1 MLATTCWK
9 LTGRSKWLEV
19 ASGVLEGATGVKIH
33 GVLNPDQ
40 GRQTYG

>member
-9 LTGRSKWLEV
+9 LTGRNKWLEV
-19 ASGVLEGATGVKIH
+19 SSGVLEGVTVVKIH

-40 GRQTYG
+40 GRQTCG